1 MYNVRLKSTKSI
13 AADSPHKCI
22 SSAEIPSKALVHA
35 QPLVGSRIN

>member
-1 MYNVRLKSTKSI
+1 MKQTKGI

-22 SSAEIPSKALVHA
+22 SFAARPRRALVHA